1 MAISLEKSNKVFFD
15 LETNGFGGSGSIYN
29 SSHRIIQISAR
40 IHGHSFCTYVDP
52 EVHIPKPSTD
62 IHGITNNDVVG
73 KGTFYNALAAFLQFI
88 YRHTVH
94 TESTILIA
102 HNAFGFDI
110 PMLQKESARVGVSI
124 PPEFL
129 VYDTLPVY
137 RREFPL
143 KNSKKL
149 GDLYKERFGKELENA
164 HDALAD
170 SIGLQE
176 LFINELQPKFDTAD
190 ICTLSSYSTFSNE
203 EPVQNICGIG
213 PATAWKIGKYA
224 KTPSVLVYH
233 LRKLMT
239 GKTDEYIERF
249 IRRDLN
255 QHQESFVFSIWF
267 AITNGHGRPASFYFD
282 TLCSRTRFPLCDDAF
297 LNYWGPQAASKFES
311 ANIRSAEMLRRHYYY
326 VLCEDDG
333 GLRMLADAVG
343 CDYHLI
349 KMLVT
354 I

>member
-1 MAISLEKSNKVFFD
+1 M
-15 LETNGFGGSGSIYN
+15 
-29 SSHRIIQISAR
+29 
-40 IHGHSFCTYVDP
+40 YVDP

-62 IHGITNNDVVG
+62 IHGITNNDVAG
-73 KGTFYNALAAFLQFI
+73 KETFYNALAAFLQFI
-88 YRHTVH
+88 YKHTVH
-94 TESTILIA
+94 TEPTILIA

-149 GDLYKERFGKELENA
+149 GDLYKERFGREMENA

-176 LFINELQPKFDTAD
+176 LFIEELQPKFDISD
-190 ICTLSSYSTFSNE
+190 ICTLSTYNRFSND
-203 EPVQNICGIG
+203 EPIQNICGIG

-224 KTPSVLVYH
+224 KTHSVFVHH
-233 LRKLMT
+233 LRKLMS
-239 GKTDEYIERF
+239 GKTDEGIERF
-249 IRRDLN
+249 IREDLN

-267 AITNGHGRPASFYFD
+267 AITNGHGRLGSFYFD
-282 TLCSRTRFPLCDDAF
+282 MLGSHTRFPMCDDAF
-297 LNYWGPQAASKFES
+297 RNYWGTKAASIFES

-326 VLCEDDG
+326 ALSEDDDR
-333 GLRMLADAVG
+333 LRMLADNVG